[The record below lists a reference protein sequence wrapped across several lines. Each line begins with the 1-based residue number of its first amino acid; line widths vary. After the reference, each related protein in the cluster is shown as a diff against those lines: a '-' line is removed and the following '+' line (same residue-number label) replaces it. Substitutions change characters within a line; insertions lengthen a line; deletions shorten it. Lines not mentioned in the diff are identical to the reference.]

1 MNVLKVVILLITYLL
16 CVTSKT
22 EDLTLRV
29 FKMITGINLLKTLA
43 NVNVNL
49 MEENSSRINGGIT
62 INVNVKC

>member
-62 INVNVKC
+62 INVNVKY

>member
-1 MNVLKVVILLITYLL
+1 MLKVVILLITYLL

>member
-1 MNVLKVVILLITYLL
+1 MLKVGILLITYLL
-16 CVTSKT
+16 YVTSKT

-29 FKMITGINLLKTLA
+29 FKMITGISLLKKLA

>member
-1 MNVLKVVILLITYLL
+1 MLKVGILLITYLL

-29 FKMITGINLLKTLA
+29 FKMITGISLLKTLA

-62 INVNVKC
+62 ININVKC